1 MKPIIWTVCA
11 TVGIGTCSLLAAALS
26 LAPAQNNPA
35 VSPAKEEVGREVA
48 KKDIEP
54 GAVEV
59 RFSDGRKRKMT
70 LADEPVELITPFGK
84 LKIPVAAI
92 HRIYFASRIPKDVI
106 KRVDAAI
113 ADLASE
119 EFRRREEASATLL
132 KLREKAYPA
141 LLIAIQDKDPEVVRR
156 AEEVLKKLRDTVPEE
171 DLEFHKQDVVQTE
184 DSKIAG
190 RIEMEELKIRGGP
203 PGETRVKVADVRS
216 LRSMAVEDED
226 NVAVAPDPG
235 NLKAQENQV
244 GKTFKFKVTGAVN
257 GSVWGTDVYT
267 TDSTLAT
274 VAVHAGVLK
283 AGQTGVVKVKIVTP
297 PPQFQGSTKNGVT
310 TGPWNAYPGAY
321 QVSK

>member
-1 MKPIIWTVCA
+1 MQTV
-11 TVGIGTCSLLAAALS
+11 
-26 LAPAQNNPA
+26 PA
-35 VSPAKEEVGREVA
+35 AKEEGDKETKKKEV
-48 KKDIEP
+48 EP

-59 RFSDGRKRKMT
+59 RFSDGRKRKIT
-70 LADEPVELITPFGK
+70 LADEPLELITPYGK

-92 HRIYFASRIPKDVI
+92 HRIHFASRMSKEVI
-106 KRVDAAI
+106 KRIDDAI

-141 LLIAIQDKDPEVVRR
+141 LLLAAQDKDPEVVRR
-156 AEEVLKKLRDTVPEE
+156 AEEVLRKLRDTVPEE
-171 DLEFHKQDVVQTE
+171 DLDFHKQDIVQTE

-190 RIEMEELKIRGGP
+190 RIELQELKIRGGA
-203 PGETRVKVADVRS
+203 PGEKGVKVADVRS

-235 NLKAQENQV
+235 TLKAVENQV
-244 GKTFKFKVTGAVN
+244 GKTFKYKVTGAVN
-257 GSVWGTDVYT
+257 GSVWGTGVYT

-283 AGQTGVVKVKIVTP
+283 VGQTGVVKVKIVTP
-297 PPQFQGSTKNGVT
+297 PPTFQGSTKNGVT

>member
-1 MKPIIWTVCA
+1 
-11 TVGIGTCSLLAAALS
+11 LAD
-26 LAPAQNNPA
+26 NPFYTKRFA
-35 VSPAKEEVGREVA
+35 FYVGRRCRSSPIRDVA
-48 KKDIEP
+48 RELHLDWKTVKILEMEYMREQLRRAGTP
-54 GAVEV
+54 APTIIGI
-59 RFSDGRKRKMT
+59 
-70 LADEPVELITPFGK
+70 DEI
-84 LKIPVAAI
+84 AI
-92 HRIYFASRIPKDVI
+92 R
-106 KRVDAAI
+106 
-113 ADLASE
+113 
-119 EFRRREEASATLL
+119 

-141 LLIAIQDKDPEVVRR
+141 LLIATQDKDPEVARR
-156 AEEVLKKLRDTVPEE
+156 AEEVLRKLRDTVPEE

-190 RIEMEELKIRGGP
+190 RIEMEELKIRGGA
-203 PGETRVKVADVRS
+203 PGETPVKVADVRS

-226 NVAVAPDPG
+226 NVAVAPGPG
-235 NLKAQENQV
+235 NLKALENQV

-274 VAVHAGVLK
+274 VAVHAGILK

-297 PPQFQGSTKNGVT
+297 PAQFQGSTKNGVT

>member
-1 MKPIIWTVCA
+1 MKPIIWTACA
-11 TVGIGTCSLLAAALS
+11 TVGIGTCSLLVGALS

-35 VSPAKEEVGREVA
+35 VPPAKEEVGREGA

-54 GAVEV
+54 GAVEI
-59 RFSDGRKRKMT
+59 RFSDGRKRKLT
-70 LADEPVELITPFGK
+70 VADEPVELITPYGK

-119 EFRRREEASATLL
+119 EFRRREEASAILL

-171 DLEFHKQDVVQTE
+171 DLEFHKQDMVQTE

-190 RIEMEELKIRGGP
+190 RIEFYRDKPEIR
-203 PGETRVKVADVRS
+203 
-216 LRSMAVEDED
+216 
-226 NVAVAPDPG
+226 
-235 NLKAQENQV
+235 
-244 GKTFKFKVTGAVN
+244 
-257 GSVWGTDVYT
+257 
-267 TDSTLAT
+267 
-274 VAVHAGVLK
+274 
-283 AGQTGVVKVKIVTP
+283 I
-297 PPQFQGSTKNGVT
+297 
-310 TGPWNAYPGAY
+310 NAAS
-321 QVSK
+321 QLEIE